1 VTTVRGADEQRVAE
15 IERYRILDDTAPRRD
30 LVALVEVAA
39 EVARVPMATINLIT
53 DAEQHQVA
61 AVGFDAAVCRRED
74 SMCNAVLHDG
84 RPVVVPDAS
93 LDERFRDNP
102 FVTGAIGDVRFY
114 ATHQLVTPNGIV
126 IGTLCVFDTVPRQLT
141 DDQERAIVALADRVV
156 DLLELELRTRE
167 LGATVSQLERARAE
181 LQRSNEQLAAF
192 AGQVSHDLLN
202 PLTAVTMSLRLV
214 GEQLEEPTSLD
225 PSQLGWLVTRAVSGA
240 HRMES
245 LIEDLLSF
253 ARLGGRLVRAEVDL
267 GAVLAEVSEDLAVA
281 LTDASLTAGALP
293 VVSGDPVQLRAVVQN
308 LIANAAKFVQP
319 GVAPKIEVSAA
330 PVAGGWRIEVADHGI
345 GISPEHRERVFEP
358 LARIDQSIAG
368 CGIGLATVRR
378 VIDSHGGRIGL
389 AETPGGGTTAWFE
402 LPG

>member
-1 VTTVRGADEQRVAE
+1 
-15 IERYRILDDTAPRRD
+15 
-30 LVALVEVAA
+30 
-39 EVARVPMATINLIT
+39 
-53 DAEQHQVA
+53 
-61 AVGFDAAVCRRED
+61 
-74 SMCNAVLHDG
+74 MCNAVLHDG
-84 RPVVVPDAS
+84 CPVVVPDAS

-126 IGTLCVFDTVPRQLT
+126 IGTLCVFDTVPRELT
-141 DDQERAIVALADRVV
+141 ADQERAIVALADRVV

-167 LGATVSQLERARAE
+167 LGATVSQLERARGE

-192 AGQVSHDLLN
+192 AGQVSHDLRN
-202 PLTAVTMSLRLV
+202 PLTAVTMSLRMV
-214 GEQLEEPTSLD
+214 GEQLEEPASLD

-245 LIEDLLSF
+245 LIEELLSF
-253 ARLGGRLVRAEVDL
+253 ARLGGRLARTEVDL
-267 GAVLAEVSEDLAVA
+267 AEVLAEVSEDLAVA
-281 LTDASLTAGALP
+281 LTGASLTAGALP
-293 VVSGDPVQLRAVVQN
+293 VVTGDPVQLRAVVQN
-308 LIANAAKFVQP
+308 LVANAAKFVPP

-330 PVAGGWRIEVADHGI
+330 PVAGGWRIEIADHGI

-358 LARIDQSIAG
+358 LARVDHSVPG

-378 VIDSHGGRIGL
+378 VIDAHGGRIGL
-389 AETPGGGTTAWFE
+389 AETPGGGTTVWFE

>member
-1 VTTVRGADEQRVAE
+1 
-15 IERYRILDDTAPRRD
+15 
-30 LVALVEVAA
+30 
-39 EVARVPMATINLIT
+39 
-53 DAEQHQVA
+53 
-61 AVGFDAAVCRRED
+61 
-74 SMCNAVLHDG
+74 
-84 RPVVVPDAS
+84 
-93 LDERFRDNP
+93 
-102 FVTGAIGDVRFY
+102 
-114 ATHQLVTPNGIV
+114 
-126 IGTLCVFDTVPRQLT
+126 
-141 DDQERAIVALADRVV
+141 
-156 DLLELELRTRE
+156 
-167 LGATVSQLERARAE
+167 
-181 LQRSNEQLAAF
+181 
-192 AGQVSHDLLN
+192 
-202 PLTAVTMSLRLV
+202 
-214 GEQLEEPTSLD
+214 
-225 PSQLGWLVTRAVSGA
+225 
-240 HRMES
+240 
-245 LIEDLLSF
+245 
-253 ARLGGRLVRAEVDL
+253 
-267 GAVLAEVSEDLAVA
+267 VLAEVSEDLAVA